1 MNQRKTRFWII
12 VYALTMVS
20 VLICLFCYLLSVLN
34 KISTLPP
41 TKETEY
47 VYISD
52 DSEQI
57 PTEEPKPITESGW
70 IVKEHMGKI
79 GIFQKDGTLLQVL
92 DTYVKTLPEADQ
104 TLLGE
109 GFEIL
114 TQSEL
119 NAIIEDYS
127 D

>member
-34 KISTLPP
+34 KISTIPP
-41 TKETEY
+41 AKETEY

-57 PTEEPKPITESGW
+57 STEEPKPITESGW

-109 GFEIL
+109 GFEIF